1 MPQERRAGER
11 GSTVSVTILGIRHHG
26 PGSAR
31 SVERALAEL
40 EPDAVLVEG
49 PPEAEPLLP
58 LASHPDM
65 HPPVALLGYAAD
77 EPGRAAFYPFTCFS
91 PEWRAI
97 RYSLNERVRLRMID
111 LPLAHVLAG
120 PPDRAIP
127 TREAPPDDEVPD
139 DARDADERAGRE
151 PAGPGSRPEADP
163 GAAEDQGVSAEPDAG
178 AADPGARGADTER
191 IRGDPIAWLAEAA
204 GHGDPERFWE
214 DVVEHRGGEQAF
226 AAIADAMAAL
236 RDAAGQDQ
244 DGPPAGDHRMREA
257 RREAQMRQAI
267 RQATREGHARVAVVC
282 GAWHAPALAR
292 LGPASADA
300 ALLRGLAKRKVT
312 LTWVPWTYD
321 RLSYRS
327 GYGAG
332 VTSPG
337 WYDHL
342 YRHQGGQAGVRWLAK
357 TARLLRQEDIAI
369 SSAHVIEAVRLAEA
383 LATLRGRPLA
393 GLPELTESTR
403 AVLGEGAD
411 AALAIVHER
420 LVVGQVLGSVP
431 AEAPTVPL
439 QAELDREQ
447 RRLRLRPE
455 AGARDLDLDLRKP
468 IDRDRS
474 RLLHRLTLLGIRW
487 GEPREASGARG
498 TFREIW
504 HLQWQ
509 PEYAVSL
516 VEASRYGPTLAEA
529 ATALARERVRA
540 EPPLAVLTELVGAA
554 LLAGLPGAVGAAMAA
569 FQRRAA
575 VAADAGQLMDALPP
589 LARVLRYGNVRETDV
604 SQVADIVTGLVARIV
619 VGLPLAASTLDDDAA
634 AVLAARVDKVDAAV
648 GLLERDEFRAP
659 WRGAL
664 ARLAGRS
671 DVHGRVT
678 GRCARILHD
687 ARLLEPAE
695 LGRRMSL
702 TLSPG
707 HEPAVAAAWIEGFLG
722 RSGLV
727 LVHDE
732 TLLSLIDGWLAGV
745 RSDAF
750 TQILPVLRRTF
761 STFPAGE
768 RRQIGER
775 VRRLGGGPV
784 HNGPVLSGTGP
795 AAAGP
800 AEDLDPGRA
809 ALVLPVL
816 RLILGAE
823 RPPAEHVFPG
833 GPR

>member
-1 MPQERRAGER
+1 
-11 GSTVSVTILGIRHHG
+11 VSVSILGIRHHG

-40 EPDAVLVEG
+40 KPDAVLVEG
-49 PPEAEPLLP
+49 PPEAEPLLA
-58 LASHPDM
+58 LAAHPDM
-65 HPPVALLGYAAD
+65 HPPVALLGYATD
-77 EPGRAAFYPFTCFS
+77 EPRRAAFYPFTCFS
-91 PEWRAI
+91 PEWQAI
-97 RYSLNERVRLRMID
+97 RFALAERVPLRMMD
-111 LPLAHVLAG
+111 LPLAHVLAARPDHATLAG
-120 PPDRAIP
+120 KPPAGDPPAGDPPAGDPPADARPVGEVAP
-127 TREAPPDDEVPD
+127 GADEDEAP
-139 DARDADERAGRE
+139 DADQPIGR
-151 PAGPGSRPEADP
+151 GSGGRKSLGGWAEKARP
-163 GAAEDQGVSAEPDAG
+163 
-178 AADPGARGADTER
+178 AADPEL
-191 IRGDPIAWLAEAA
+191 IRSDPIAWLADAA

-226 AAIADAMAAL
+226 AAITDAMAAL
-236 RDAAGQDQ
+236 REVAEAG
-244 DGPPAGDHRMREA
+244 GNTPLAGRGHEA

-267 RQATREGHARVAVVC
+267 RRATREGHERVAVIC

-292 LGPASADA
+292 RGPANADA
-300 ALLRGLAKRKVT
+300 ALLKGLTRRKVT

-332 VTSPG
+332 ITSPG

-342 YRHQGGQAGVRWLAK
+342 YRHQGGQVLVRWLAK
-357 TARLLRQEDIAI
+357 TARLLRQEDIPI

-383 LATLRGRPLA
+383 LAALRGRPLA

-411 AALAIVHER
+411 TALALVHER
-420 LVVGQVLGSVP
+420 LVVGQLLGSVP

-439 QAELDREQ
+439 QAELEREQ
-447 RRLRLRPE
+447 RRLKMRPE
-455 AGARDLDLDLRKP
+455 AGARDIDLDLRKP
-468 IDRDRS
+468 LDRDRS
-474 RLLHRLTLLGIRW
+474 RLLHRLTLLGIGW

-498 TFREIW
+498 TFHEIW
-504 HLQWQ
+504 YLQWQ

-516 VEASRYGPTLAEA
+516 VEASRYGSTLAEA
-529 ATALARERVRA
+529 ATALVDERVRA
-540 EPPLAVLTELVGAA
+540 EPPLAALTELVGAA
-554 LLAGLPGAVGAAMAA
+554 LLADLPDAVGAAMAA

-575 VAADAGQLMDALPP
+575 VAADAAQLMDALSP

-604 SQVADIVTGLVARIV
+604 SQVSDVVGGLVSRIV
-619 VGLPLAASTLDDDAA
+619 VGLPLAASALDDDAA
-634 AVLAARVDKVDAAV
+634 AGLAGRIDRVDAAV
-648 GLLERDEFRAP
+648 GLLERDELRIP

-664 ARLAGRS
+664 ASLAVRA

-678 GRCARILHD
+678 GRCTRILHD
-687 ARLLEPAE
+687 AGLLEPAE

-707 HEPAVAAAWIEGFLG
+707 QDPAAAAAWIEGFLG

-727 LVHDE
+727 LLHDE
-732 TLLSLIDGWLAGV
+732 ALLRLIDGWLAGV
-745 RSDAF
+745 GGDAF

-768 RRQIGER
+768 RRQLGER
-775 VRRLGGGPV
+775 ARRFGSV
-784 HNGPVLSGTGP
+784 SSHNGPGPGRTGIDDPASGE
-795 AAAGP
+795 A
-800 AEDLDPGRA
+800 LDPERT

-816 RLILGAE
+816 RLILGA
-823 RPPAEHVFPG
+823 G
-833 GPR
+833 GAR

>member
-1 MPQERRAGER
+1 
-11 GSTVSVTILGIRHHG
+11 VSVSVLGIRHHG

-40 EPDAVLVEG
+40 KPDAVLIEG

-58 LASHPDM
+58 LAAHPDM
-65 HPPVALLGYAAD
+65 HPPVALLGYATDA
-77 EPGRAAFYPFTCFS
+77 PGRAAFYPFTCFS

-97 RYSLNERVRLRMID
+97 RYALAERVPLRMID
-111 LPLAHVLAG
+111 LPLANVLAG
-120 PPDRAIP
+120 RPRRA
-127 TREAPPDDEVPD
+127 V
-139 DARDADERAGRE
+139 
-151 PAGPGSRPEADP
+151 PAGEPVPRGEQSAEPPADPADGPAAGPDPAEPQP
-163 GAAEDQGVSAEPDAG
+163 GAAD
-178 AADPGARGADTER
+178 R

-236 RDAAGQDQ
+236 REATAPDAQ
-244 DGPPAGDHRMREA
+244 PAGDEE

-267 RQATREGHARVAVVC
+267 RRATREGHERVAVVC
-282 GAWHAPALAR
+282 GAWHAPALTRA
-292 LGPASADA
+292 GPASADA
-300 ALLRGLAKRKVT
+300 ALLRGQAKRKVT

-332 VTSPG
+332 ITSPG

-342 YRHQGGQAGVRWLAK
+342 YRHHGDDVLVRWLAK
-357 TARLLRQEDIAI
+357 TAQLLRQEDIGI

-383 LATLRGRPLA
+383 LAALRERPLA
-393 GLPELTESTR
+393 GLPELTEATR

-411 AALAIVHER
+411 AALALVHER
-420 LVVGQVLGSVP
+420 LVVGQLLASVP

-439 QAELDREQ
+439 QAELEREQ
-447 RRLRLRPE
+447 RRLKMRPE
-455 AGARDLDLDLRKP
+455 AGARDLDLDLRRP
-468 IDRDRS
+468 LDRDRS
-474 RLLHRLTLLGIRW
+474 RLLHRLTLLGITW

-498 TFREIW
+498 TFHEIW

-509 PEYAVSL
+509 PEFAVSL
-516 VEASRYGPTLAEA
+516 VEASRYGSTLVEA
-529 ATALARERVRA
+529 ATALVGERVRA

-554 LLAGLPGAVGAAMAA
+554 LLADLPDPVAAAMAA

-575 VAADAGQLMDALPP
+575 VAADVAQLMDALPP

-604 SQVADIVTGLVARIV
+604 SQVSDIVGGLVARIV
-619 VGLPLAASTLDDDAA
+619 VGLPLAASSLDDDAA
-634 AVLAARVDKVDAAV
+634 AGLTARIGKVDAAV
-648 GLLERDEFRAP
+648 GLLAREELRAP

-664 ARLAGRS
+664 AGLAGRA
-671 DVHGRVT
+671 DVHGLVT
-678 GRCARILHD
+678 GRCTRILHD
-687 ARLLEPAE
+687 AGLLEPAE
-695 LGRRMSL
+695 LGRRMSQ

-707 HEPAVAAAWIEGFLG
+707 NDPAGAAAWIEGFLG
-722 RSGLV
+722 RSALV
-727 LVHDE
+727 LLHDE
-732 TLLSLIDGWLAGV
+732 TLLRLIDGWLAGV
-745 RSDAF
+745 RADAF

-768 RRQIGER
+768 RRQMGER
-775 VRRLGGGPV
+775 VRRLQANTSY
-784 HNGPVLSGTGP
+784 NGAARSG
-795 AAAGP
+795 ADAGSVTTDD
-800 AEDLDPGRA
+800 AEELDLGRA

-816 RLILGAE
+816 RLILGDC
-823 RPPAEHVFPG
+823 
-833 GPR
+833 

>member
-1 MPQERRAGER
+1 
-11 GSTVSVTILGIRHHG
+11 VSVSILGIRHHG

-40 EPDAVLVEG
+40 KPGAVLVEG

-65 HPPVALLGYAAD
+65 HPPVALLGYATD
-77 EPGRAAFYPFTCFS
+77 EPRRAAFYPFTCFS
-91 PEWRAI
+91 PEWQAI
-97 RYSLNERVRLRMID
+97 RYALAERVTLRMID
-111 LPLAHVLAG
+111 LPLANVLAER
-120 PPDRAIP
+120 PDRALP
-127 TREAPPDDEVPD
+127 AT
-139 DARDADERAGRE
+139 DA
-151 PAGPGSRPEADP
+151 PAGQSPGGEEAGDTDQPPADP
-163 GAAEDQGVSAEPDAG
+163 GRP
-178 AADPGARGADTER
+178 AADPER

-236 RDAAGQDQ
+236 REAADPGE
-244 DGPPAGDHRMREA
+244 PPAVRQHEA

-267 RQATREGHARVAVVC
+267 RRATREGHERVAVIC

-292 LGPASADA
+292 RGPASADA
-300 ALLRGLAKRKVT
+300 ALLKGMTRRKVT

-332 VTSPG
+332 ITSPG

-342 YRHQGGQAGVRWLAK
+342 YRHQGGGEVLVRWLAK
-357 TARLLRQEDIAI
+357 TARLLRQEDLAI
-369 SSAHVIEAVRLAEA
+369 SSAHVIEAARLAEA

-393 GLPELTESTR
+393 GLPELTEATR
-403 AVLGEGAD
+403 AVLGEGTD
-411 AALAIVHER
+411 AALALVHER

-431 AEAPTVPL
+431 AQAPTVPL
-439 QAELDREQ
+439 QAELEREQ

-455 AGARDLDLDLRKP
+455 AGARELDLDLRRP
-468 IDRDRS
+468 LDRDRS
-474 RLLHRLTLLGIRW
+474 RLLHRLALLGIRW

-498 TFREIW
+498 TFHEIW
-504 HLQWQ
+504 QLQWQ

-516 VEASRYGPTLAEA
+516 VEASRYGSTLAEA
-529 ATALARERVRA
+529 ATALVGERVQA
-540 EPPLAVLTELVGAA
+540 GPPLAALTELFGAA
-554 LLAGLPGAVGAAMAA
+554 LLADLPEAVEAAMAA

-575 VAADAGQLMDALPP
+575 VAADAAQLMDALPP

-604 SQVADIVTGLVARIV
+604 SQVADIVSGLVARIV
-619 VGLPLAASTLDDDAA
+619 VGLPLAASALDDDAA
-634 AVLAARVDKVDAAV
+634 AALAARIDKVDAAV
-648 GLLERDEFRAP
+648 GLVERDELRTG
-659 WRGAL
+659 WRGGIAGL
-664 ARLAGRS
+664 ARRS

-678 GRCARILHD
+678 GRCTRILHD
-687 ARLLEPAE
+687 AGLLEPAE
-695 LGRRMSL
+695 LGRRMGL

-707 HEPAVAAAWIEGFLG
+707 QDPAGAAAWIEGFLG

-727 LVHDE
+727 LLHDE
-732 TLLSLIDGWLAGV
+732 TLLRLIDGWLARV
-745 RSDAF
+745 RGEAF

-775 VRRLGGGPV
+775 IRRLRGSSLPNGPAPSGGGPAET
-784 HNGPVLSGTGP
+784 GPVAATGEP
-795 AAAGP
+795 
-800 AEDLDPGRA
+800 LDPGRA

-816 RLILGAE
+816 RRILG
-823 RPPAEHVFPG
+823 
-833 GPR
+833 PR

>member
-1 MPQERRAGER
+1 M
-11 GSTVSVTILGIRHHG
+11 SVSVLGIRHHG

-31 SVERALAEL
+31 SVEQALAEL
-40 EPDAVLVEG
+40 KPDAVLVEG

-58 LASHPDM
+58 LAAHPDM
-65 HPPVALLGYAAD
+65 HPPVALLGYASD
-77 EPGRAAFYPFTCFS
+77 EPRRAAFYPFTCFS
-91 PEWRAI
+91 PEWQAI
-97 RYSLNERVRLRMID
+97 RYALAERVRLRMID
-111 LPLAHVLAG
+111 LPLAHVLAAR
-120 PPDRAIP
+120 PDRAIP
-127 TREAPPDDEVPD
+127 AGEAPASEPS
-139 DARDADERAGRE
+139 AGE
-151 PAGPGSRPEADP
+151 P
-163 GAAEDQGVSAEPDAG
+163 AEPDAPPASSPPFHG
-178 AADPGARGADTER
+178 AGRPAADPEL
-191 IRGDPIAWLAEAA
+191 IRSDPIAWLAEAA

-226 AAIADAMAAL
+226 AAITDAMAAL
-236 RDAAGQDQ
+236 REAAEP
-244 DGPPAGDHRMREA
+244 DGNTPLAGRGHEA
-257 RREAQMRQAI
+257 QREAQMRQAI
-267 RQATREGHARVAVVC
+267 RRATREGHERVAVIC

-292 LGPASADA
+292 RGPASADA
-300 ALLRGLAKRKVT
+300 ALLKGLTRRKVT

-332 VTSPG
+332 ITSPG

-342 YRHQGGQAGVRWLAK
+342 YRHHGRQVLVLWLAK
-357 TARLLRQEDIAI
+357 TARLLREEDIGI

-383 LATLRGRPLA
+383 LAALRGRPLA

-411 AALAIVHER
+411 TALALVHER

-439 QAELDREQ
+439 QAELEREQ

-468 IDRDRS
+468 LDRDRS
-474 RLLHRLTLLGIRW
+474 RLLHRLTMLGIGW

-498 TFREIW
+498 TFHEIW

-516 VEASRYGPTLAEA
+516 VEASRYGSTLAEA
-529 ATALARERVRA
+529 ATALVVERVRA
-540 EPPLAVLTELVGAA
+540 EPPLAALTELVGTA
-554 LLAGLPGAVGAAMAA
+554 LLADLPDAVGAAMGA
-569 FQRRAA
+569 FQRRSA
-575 VAADAGQLMDALPP
+575 VAAEAAQLMDALPP

-604 SQVADIVTGLVARIV
+604 SQVADIVGGLVARIV
-619 VGLPLAASTLDDDAA
+619 VGLPIAASALDDDAA
-634 AVLAARVDKVDAAV
+634 AGLAGRIDRVDAAI
-648 GLLERDEFRAP
+648 GLLERDELRVP

-664 ARLAGRS
+664 ASLAGRT

-678 GRCARILHD
+678 GRCTRILHD
-687 ARLLEPAE
+687 TGLLEPAE

-707 HEPAVAAAWIEGFLG
+707 HDPAAGAAWIEGFLG

-727 LVHDE
+727 LLHDE
-732 TLLSLIDGWLAGV
+732 TLLRLIDGWLSGV
-745 RSDAF
+745 RGDAF

-768 RRQIGER
+768 RRQIGVH
-775 VRRLGGGPV
+775 VRRFGGSSS
-784 HNGPVLSGTGP
+784 HNGPGPGWTGIGDPGSGDAPGE
-795 AAAGP
+795 A
-800 AEDLDPGRA
+800 LDPERA

-816 RLILGAE
+816 RLILGA
-823 RPPAEHVFPG
+823 G
-833 GPR
+833 GSQ

>member
-1 MPQERRAGER
+1 M
-11 GSTVSVTILGIRHHG
+11 SVSILGIRHHG

-31 SVERALAEL
+31 SVKRALDEL
-40 EPDAVLVEG
+40 KPDAVLVEG

-65 HPPVALLGYAAD
+65 RPPVALLGYATD

-91 PEWRAI
+91 PEWQAI
-97 RYSLNERVRLRMID
+97 RYSLAEQVPLRMID
-111 LPLAHVLAG
+111 LPLAHVLAE
-120 PPDRAIP
+120 PPDRAI
-127 TREAPPDDEVPD
+127 RNGEAPSGEAPE
-139 DARDADERAGRE
+139 A
-151 PAGPGSRPEADP
+151 AGPDRAAGS
-163 GAAEDQGVSAEPDAG
+163 
-178 AADPGARGADTER
+178 ER

-226 AAIADAMAAL
+226 AAIAEAMAAL
-236 RDAAGQDQ
+236 RDAAE
-244 DGPPAGDHRMREA
+244 PERPLAGHKHEA

-267 RQATREGHARVAVVC
+267 RRATREGHERVAVVC

-300 ALLRGLAKRKVT
+300 ALLRGLTRRKVT

-332 VTSPG
+332 ITSPG

-342 YRHQGGQAGVRWLAK
+342 YRHEAGQAGVRWLAK
-357 TARLLRQEDIAI
+357 TARLLRQEDIGI

-403 AVLGEGAD
+403 AVLGDGAD
-411 AALAIVHER
+411 AALALVHER

-439 QAELDREQ
+439 QAELEREQ

-455 AGARDLDLDLRKP
+455 AGARDLDLDLRRP

-474 RLLHRLTLLGIRW
+474 RLLHRLTLLGVRW
-487 GEPREASGARG
+487 GEPGEVTGARG
-498 TFREIW
+498 TFHEIW
-504 HLQWQ
+504 YLRWQ
-509 PEYAVSL
+509 PEYVVSL
-516 VEASRYGPTLAEA
+516 VEASRYGSTLAEA
-529 ATALARERVRA
+529 ATALVGERVQA
-540 EPPLAVLTELVGAA
+540 EPPLAALTELVGAA
-554 LLAGLPGAVGAAMAA
+554 LLADLPDAVGAAMAA

-575 VAADAGQLMDALPP
+575 VAADAAQLMDALPP

-604 SQVADIVTGLVARIV
+604 GQVADVVSGLVARIV
-619 VGLPLAASTLDDDAA
+619 VGLPLAASALDDDAA
-634 AVLAARVDKVDAAV
+634 AGLAARIDKVNAAV
-648 GLLERDEFRAP
+648 GLLERDELRAP

-664 ARLAGRS
+664 ASLAGRS

-678 GRCARILHD
+678 GRCTRILHD
-687 ARLLEPAE
+687 AGLLEPAE
-695 LGRRMSL
+695 LGRRVSL
-702 TLSPG
+702 TLSAG
-707 HEPAVAAAWIEGFLG
+707 HDAAAAAAWIEGFLG

-727 LVHDE
+727 LLHDE
-732 TLLSLIDGWLAGV
+732 TLLRLIDGWLASV
-745 RSDAF
+745 RADAF

-775 VRRLGGGPV
+775 VRRFGGSSL
-784 HNGPVLSGTGP
+784 HNGPALSGAGFG
-795 AAAGP
+795 AAAGE
-800 AEDLDPGRA
+800 AEEIDPQRA

-816 RLILGAE
+816 RLILGASDGASE
-823 RPPAEHVFPG
+823 GASEG
-833 GPR
+833 GAR

>member
-1 MPQERRAGER
+1 
-11 GSTVSVTILGIRHHG
+11 VSVSILGIRHHG

-40 EPDAVLVEG
+40 KPDAVLVEG

-58 LASHPDM
+58 LAAHPDM
-65 HPPVALLGYAAD
+65 RPPVALLGYASD
-77 EPGRAAFYPFTCFS
+77 EPRRAAFYPFTCFS
-91 PEWRAI
+91 PEWQAI
-97 RYSLNERVRLRMID
+97 RFALAERVPLRMID
-111 LPLAHVLAG
+111 LPLAHVLAARPYHAFLAG
-120 PPDRAIP
+120 KPPAG
-127 TREAPPDDEVPD
+127 EVPAGTDQD
-139 DARDADERAGRE
+139 DARDAGQAAGDEPA
-151 PAGPGSRPEADP
+151 PAGPDTAPAGARPP
-163 GAAEDQGVSAEPDAG
+163 
-178 AADPGARGADTER
+178 AADPEL
-191 IRGDPIAWLAEAA
+191 IRSDPVAWLADAA

-226 AAIADAMAAL
+226 AAITDAMAAL
-236 RDAAGQDQ
+236 REAAEP
-244 DGPPAGDHRMREA
+244 DGNTPLAGRGDEA

-267 RQATREGHARVAVVC
+267 RRATREGHERVAVIC

-292 LGPASADA
+292 LGPASHDA
-300 ALLRGLAKRKVT
+300 ALLRGLTRRKVT

-332 VTSPG
+332 ITSPG

-342 YRHQGGQAGVRWLAK
+342 YRHQGGQVLVRWLAK

-383 LATLRGRPLA
+383 LAALRGRPLA

-411 AALAIVHER
+411 TALALVHER
-420 LVVGQVLGSVP
+420 LVVGHVLGSVP

-439 QAELDREQ
+439 QAELEREQ
-447 RRLRLRPE
+447 RRLKMRPE

-468 IDRDRS
+468 LDRDRS
-474 RLLHRLTLLGIRW
+474 RLLHRLTLLGIGW

-498 TFREIW
+498 TFHEIW

-509 PEYAVSL
+509 PEYSVSL
-516 VEASRYGPTLAEA
+516 VEASRYGSTLAEA
-529 ATALARERVRA
+529 ATALVGERVRA
-540 EPPLAVLTELVGAA
+540 EPPLAALTELVGAA
-554 LLAGLPGAVGAAMAA
+554 LLADLPDAIGAAMAA

-575 VAADAGQLMDALPP
+575 VAADAAQLMDALPP

-604 SQVADIVTGLVARIV
+604 SQVADIVDGLVARIV
-619 VGLPLAASTLDDDAA
+619 VGLPLAASALDDDAA
-634 AVLAARVDKVDAAV
+634 AGLAGRIDRADAAV
-648 GLLERDEFRAP
+648 GLLERDELRAG

-664 ARLAGRS
+664 AGLAGRT

-678 GRCARILHD
+678 GRCTRILHD
-687 ARLLEPAE
+687 AGLLEPAE

-707 HEPAVAAAWIEGFLG
+707 HEPAAGAAWIEGFLG

-727 LVHDE
+727 LLHDE
-732 TLLSLIDGWLAGV
+732 ALLRLIDGWLAGV
-745 RSDAF
+745 RDDAF

-775 VRRLGGGPV
+775 ARRFGGSSS
-784 HNGPVLSGTGP
+784 HNGARPAGTGIGDAGS
-795 AAAGP
+795 AAAGEP
-800 AEDLDPGRA
+800 LDPERT

-816 RLILGAE
+816 RRILGA
-823 RPPAEHVFPG
+823 G
-833 GPR
+833 GSQ

>member
-1 MPQERRAGER
+1 
-11 GSTVSVTILGIRHHG
+11 VSVSILGIRHHG

-40 EPDAVLVEG
+40 KPDAVLVEG

-65 HPPVALLGYAAD
+65 RPPVALLGYATD

-91 PEWRAI
+91 PEWQAI
-97 RYSLNERVRLRMID
+97 RYSLAERVPLRMTD
-111 LPLAHVLAG
+111 LPLAHVLAEPPG
-120 PPDRAIP
+120 RAIRNGEAPSGEPPSGQAPSGQEPEAAGPDRA
-127 TREAPPDDEVPD
+127 E
-139 DARDADERAGRE
+139 
-151 PAGPGSRPEADP
+151 GS
-163 GAAEDQGVSAEPDAG
+163 
-178 AADPGARGADTER
+178 ER

-236 RDAAGQDQ
+236 RDAAE
-244 DGPPAGDHRMREA
+244 PERPLAGHKHEA

-267 RQATREGHARVAVVC
+267 RQATRAGHERVAVVC
-282 GAWHAPALAR
+282 GAWHVPALAR

-300 ALLRGLAKRKVT
+300 ALLRGLTRRKVT

-332 VTSPG
+332 ITSPG

-342 YRHQGGQAGVRWLAK
+342 YRHEAGQAGVRWLAK
-357 TARLLRQEDIAI
+357 TARLLRQEDIGI

-403 AVLGEGAD
+403 AVLGDGAD
-411 AALAIVHER
+411 AALALVHER

-439 QAELDREQ
+439 QAELEREQ

-455 AGARDLDLDLRKP
+455 AGARDLDLDLRRP

-474 RLLHRLTLLGIRW
+474 RLLHRLTMLGVRW
-487 GEPREASGARG
+487 GEPGEATGARG
-498 TFREIW
+498 TFHEIW
-504 HLQWQ
+504 YLRWQ
-509 PEYAVSL
+509 PEYVVSL
-516 VEASRYGPTLAEA
+516 VEASRYGSTLAEA
-529 ATALARERVRA
+529 ATALVGEQVQA
-540 EPPLAVLTELVGAA
+540 EPPLAALTELVGAA
-554 LLAGLPGAVGAAMAA
+554 LLADLPDAIGAAMAA

-575 VAADAGQLMDALPP
+575 VAADAAQLMDALPP

-604 SQVADIVTGLVARIV
+604 GQVADVVSGLVARIV
-619 VGLPLAASTLDDDAA
+619 VGLPLAASALDDDAA
-634 AVLAARVDKVDAAV
+634 AGLAARIDKVDAAI
-648 GLLERDEFRAP
+648 GLLERGELRAP

-664 ARLAGRS
+664 ASLAGRS

-678 GRCARILHD
+678 GRCTRILHD
-687 ARLLEPAE
+687 AGLLEPAE
-695 LGRRMSL
+695 LGRRVSL
-702 TLSPG
+702 TLSAG
-707 HEPAVAAAWIEGFLG
+707 HDAAAAAAWIEGFLG

-727 LVHDE
+727 LLHDE
-732 TLLSLIDGWLAGV
+732 TLLRLIDGWLASV
-745 RSDAF
+745 RADAF
-750 TQILPVLRRTF
+750 TQIIPVLRRTF

-775 VRRLGGGPV
+775 VRRFGGSSP
-784 HNGPVLSGTGP
+784 HNGPALSGAGFG
-795 AAAGP
+795 AAAGE
-800 AEDLDPGRA
+800 AEEIDPQRA

-816 RLILGAE
+816 RLILGASE
-823 RPPAEHVFPG
+823 G
-833 GPR
+833 GAR

>member
-1 MPQERRAGER
+1 
-11 GSTVSVTILGIRHHG
+11 VSVSILGIRHHG

-40 EPDAVLVEG
+40 KPDAVLVEG

-65 HPPVALLGYAAD
+65 RPPVALLGYATD

-91 PEWRAI
+91 PEWQAI
-97 RYSLNERVRLRMID
+97 RYSLAERVPLRMID
-111 LPLAHVLAG
+111 LPLAHVLAE
-120 PPDRAIP
+120 PPDRAIR
-127 TREAPPDDEVPD
+127 TGEAPSGEAPE
-139 DARDADERAGRE
+139 A
-151 PAGPGSRPEADP
+151 AGPDR
-163 GAAEDQGVSAEPDAG
+163 AAGG
-178 AADPGARGADTER
+178 ER

-236 RDAAGQDQ
+236 RDAAEPE
-244 DGPPAGDHRMREA
+244 GPPAGHKHEA

-267 RQATREGHARVAVVC
+267 RQATREGHERVAVVC

-300 ALLRGLAKRKVT
+300 ALLRGLTRRKVT

-332 VTSPG
+332 ITSPG

-342 YRHQGGQAGVRWLAK
+342 YRHEAGQAGVRWLAK
-357 TARLLRQEDIAI
+357 TARLLRQEDIGI

-411 AALAIVHER
+411 AALALVHER

-431 AEAPTVPL
+431 AEAPTVAL
-439 QAELDREQ
+439 QAELEREQ
-447 RRLRLRPE
+447 RRLRLRPD
-455 AGARDLDLDLRKP
+455 AGARDLDLDLRRP

-474 RLLHRLTLLGIRW
+474 RLLHRLTLLGVRW
-487 GEPREASGARG
+487 GEPGEATGARG
-498 TFREIW
+498 TFHEIW
-504 HLQWQ
+504 YLQWQ
-509 PEYAVSL
+509 PEYVVSL
-516 VEASRYGPTLAEA
+516 VEASRYGSTLAEA
-529 ATALARERVRA
+529 ATALVGERVQA
-540 EPPLAVLTELVGAA
+540 EPPLAALTELVGAA
-554 LLAGLPGAVGAAMAA
+554 LLADLPDAVGAAMAA

-575 VAADAGQLMDALPP
+575 VAADAAQLMDALPP

-604 SQVADIVTGLVARIV
+604 GQVADVVSGLVARIV
-619 VGLPLAASTLDDDAA
+619 VGLPLAASALDDDAA
-634 AVLAARVDKVDAAV
+634 AGLAARIDKVDAAV
-648 GLLERDEFRAP
+648 GLLERDELRAP

-664 ARLAGRS
+664 ASLAGRA
-671 DVHGRVT
+671 DVHGQVT
-678 GRCARILHD
+678 GRCTRILHD
-687 ARLLEPAE
+687 AGLLEPAE
-695 LGRRMSL
+695 LGRRVSL
-702 TLSPG
+702 TLSAG
-707 HEPAVAAAWIEGFLG
+707 HDAAAAAAWIEGFLG

-727 LVHDE
+727 LLHDE
-732 TLLSLIDGWLAGV
+732 TLLRLIDGWLANV
-745 RSDAF
+745 RADAF

-775 VRRLGGGPV
+775 VRRFGGSSL
-784 HNGPVLSGTGP
+784 HNGPALGGAGFG
-795 AAAGP
+795 AAAGE
-800 AEDLDPGRA
+800 AEEIDPQRA

-816 RLILGAE
+816 RLILGASE
-823 RPPAEHVFPG
+823 GASEG
-833 GPR
+833 GAR

>member
-1 MPQERRAGER
+1 
-11 GSTVSVTILGIRHHG
+11 VSVSILGIRHHG

-31 SVERALAEL
+31 SVEKALGEL
-40 EPDAVLVEG
+40 KPDAVLVEG

-58 LASHPDM
+58 LAAHPDM
-65 HPPVALLGYAAD
+65 RPPVALLGYATD
-77 EPGRAAFYPFTCFS
+77 EPGRATFYPFTGFS
-91 PEWRAI
+91 PEWQAI
-97 RYSLNERVRLRMID
+97 RYAQAERVPLRMID
-111 LPLAHVLAG
+111 LPLARVLAE
-120 PPDRAIP
+120 PPD
-127 TREAPPDDEVPD
+127 TR
-139 DARDADERAGRE
+139 
-151 PAGPGSRPEADP
+151 
-163 GAAEDQGVSAEPDAG
+163 
-178 AADPGARGADTER
+178 AADPEW
-191 IRGDPIAWLAEAA
+191 IRHDPIAWLAEAA

-236 RDAAGQDQ
+236 RDAADA
-244 DGPPAGDHRMREA
+244 DGDGMGHHGPGPHRAHEA

-267 RQATREGHARVAVVC
+267 RQAARAGYARVAVVC

-292 LGPASADA
+292 PGSASADA
-300 ALLRGLAKRKVT
+300 ALLKGLPRRKVS

-321 RLSYRS
+321 RLSSRS

-342 YRHQGGQAGVRWLAK
+342 YQYQDGRGRQVLVRWLAK
-357 TARLLRQEDIAI
+357 TARLLRDEDIGI

-393 GLPELTESTR
+393 GLPELTEATG

-411 AALAIVHER
+411 TALALVHEK

-439 QAELDREQ
+439 QAELEREQ

-455 AGARDLDLDLRKP
+455 AGIRDLDLDLRRP
-468 IDRDRS
+468 LDRDRS
-474 RLLHRLTLLGIRW
+474 RLLHRLTLLGVPW
-487 GEPREASGARG
+487 GERGEAHGARG
-498 TFREIW
+498 TFRELW
-504 HLQWQ
+504 QLRWQ
-509 PEYAVSL
+509 PEYAVRL
-516 VEASRYGPTLAEA
+516 VEASRYGSTLAEA
-529 ATALARERVRA
+529 ATALVGERVRA

-554 LLAGLPGAVGAAMAA
+554 LLADLPHAVRAAMAA
-569 FQRRAA
+569 FQERAA
-575 VAADAGQLMDALPP
+575 VAADAAQLMDALAP
-589 LARVLRYGNVRETDV
+589 LARILRYGNVRETDV
-604 SQVADIVTGLVARIV
+604 SQVAGIVSGLVARIV
-619 VGLPLAASTLDDDAA
+619 VGLPLAASALDDDAA
-634 AVLAARVDKVDAAV
+634 AVLAARVDRVDTAI
-648 GLLERDEFRAP
+648 GMLERDDLRAP

-664 ARLAGRS
+664 ARLADRT
-671 DVHGRVT
+671 DVHGQVT
-678 GRCARILHD
+678 GRCTRILHD
-687 ARLLEPAE
+687 AGLLEPDE

-707 HEPAVAAAWIEGFLG
+707 HDAAGAAAWIEGFLG

-727 LVHDE
+727 LLHDD
-732 TLLSLIDGWLAGV
+732 TLLQIIDGWLANVG
-745 RSDAF
+745 AGTF
-750 TQILPVLRRTF
+750 TQVLPVLRRAF

-775 VRRLGGGPV
+775 VRRLGRPGLG
-784 HNGPVLSGTGP
+784 STGP
-795 AAAGP
+795 GAAGP
-800 AEDLDPGRA
+800 ADDLDPERA

-823 RPPAEHVFPG
+823 KPPPG
-833 GPR
+833 PALLAGGAR